1 MGIGKRLRTKVNANI
16 GTSGDCPT
24 LEIEREKLKV
34 AIEAGADSVMDLSTG
49 GDLEAIREVILS
61 ESSVMVGAVPIYAVA
76 ARLAEKDIPTNKM
89 DPDVLFRSIEEQCK
103 NGVDYITV
111 HCGIT
116 RESVARVDRTE
127 RVCGIVSRGGAI
139 LADWIRKNNR
149 ENPLYEMYDELLK
162 IAYKYDV
169 TLSLGDG
176 LRPGAIADATDRAQI
191 DELIIL
197 GELAERAKEKNVQT
211 MIEGPGHVPLNQIEA
226 NMILQKN
233 YAIMHRF
240 TY

>member
-1 MGIGKRLRTKVNANI
+1 
-16 GTSGDCPT
+16 
-24 LEIEREKLKV
+24 
-34 AIEAGADSVMDLSTG
+34 LS
-49 GDLEAIREVILS
+49 
-61 ESSVMVGAVPIYAVA
+61 
-76 ARLAEKDIPTNKM
+76 
-89 DPDVLFRSIEEQCK
+89 
-103 NGVDYITV
+103 
-111 HCGIT
+111 
-116 RESVARVDRTE
+116 
-127 RVCGIVSRGGAI
+127 
-139 LADWIRKNNR
+139 
-149 ENPLYEMYDELLK
+149 
-162 IAYKYDV
+162 YKYDV